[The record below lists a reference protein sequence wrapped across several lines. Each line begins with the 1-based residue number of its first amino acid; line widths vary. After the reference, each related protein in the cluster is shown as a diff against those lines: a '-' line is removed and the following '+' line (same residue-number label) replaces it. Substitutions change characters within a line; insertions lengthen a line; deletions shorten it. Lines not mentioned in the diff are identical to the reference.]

1 MKKGSEIRNMFLEYF
16 QEKGHTKVSS
26 SSLVPGDDPS
36 LLFTNAGMVQ
46 FKATFLGTEKRPYTR
61 ATTSQKCVRAGG
73 KHNDLENVG
82 RTARH
87 HTFFEM
93 LGNFSFGDYF
103 KKGAIDYAWDL
114 LVKRMGIDPARLYA
128 SVHHSDDEAYDIW
141 HKHIGLSPERI
152 LRLGDKDNFWSM
164 GDTGPCGPCSEIL
177 FDQGPEVGCL
187 RPECKAG
194 ECDCDRYLE
203 IWNLVFMQFNRDE
216 TGTLTPLPAPNIDT
230 GMGLE
235 RITAVLQGVK
245 SNYDTDLFS
254 PLISFISDLA
264 GKKYGQNEDL
274 DVSIRVIADHARA
287 SAFLVCD
294 GILPSNE
301 GRGYVLRR
309 IIRRAARHGK
319 LLGMNTAFLHKVA
332 MKVISE
338 MADVYPDLV
347 GRKDFID
354 KVIANEEDR
363 FLKTLDR
370 GLSLLDEILAALS
383 AKGEKQIPGLDVF
396 TLYDT
401 FGFPVDL
408 TEDIARKAGFGIDHA
423 GFEAQMELQRE
434 KARGASAF
442 GGIVEL
448 SDSFSSSAKDH
459 MVKFVGY
466 DTMEADAYILEILP
480 IVIPAVDGQGKPI
493 PSHDAGESHYLN
505 IITDITPFYG
515 ESGGQVGDTGTLTST
530 SGSAK
535 VVDTIKT
542 ENDVIIHRVEVQ
554 SGEFNEGQSVKLA
567 VDASRRKSIM
577 RHHSAT
583 HLLQRALRD
592 VLGEHVHQS
601 GSLVN
606 ETRLRF
612 DFTHF
617 TALTPEESTKIEAIV
632 NQLVLENLPIK
643 TEVLSKDEAMGKG
656 AMALFT
662 EKYGDE
668 VRVVTMGEGVS
679 VELCG
684 GTHCSATGQ
693 IGLVKIVSESSVS
706 AGLRRIE
713 AIAGTRS
720 LEHLRSLTELV
731 SSVAEKFKCAPSD
744 INERINSMQTRI
756 KEQENAIKDLNIRV
770 ATGTPAKE
778 GEEEFKQDGFT
789 VVIKRVEVGEID
801 QIRGLGDRIKDTIG
815 TGVVFLAS
823 PAGGKATYMVMVT
836 SDLSGKLS
844 AGKIMKK
851 IMEAVGGR
859 GGGKDLFAQGGAPDQ
874 GSITTAIAAF
884 KDAVK
889 GVS

>member
-1 MKKGSEIRNMFLEYF
+1 LDYF
-16 QEKGHTKVSS
+16 QEKGHTKVPS

-46 FKATFLGTEKRPYTR
+46 FKATFLGTEKRAYSR

-103 KKGAIDYAWDL
+103 KQGAIEFAWDL
-114 LVKRMGIDPARLYA
+114 LVKRMGLDPTKLYA

-141 HKHIGLSPERI
+141 HKHIGLAPERI
-152 LRLGDKDNFWSM
+152 LRLGDKDNFWAM

-177 FDQGPEVGCL
+177 FDQGPEVGCR
-187 RPECKAG
+187 RPDCKVG
-194 ECDCDRYLE
+194 VCDCDRYLE
-203 IWNLVFMQFNRDE
+203 IWNLVFMQFNRDMD
-216 TGTLTPLPAPNIDT
+216 GTLTPLPAPNIDT

-245 SNYDTDLFS
+245 SNYDTDLFA

-264 GKKYGQNEDL
+264 GKKYGTNEDL

-287 SAFLVCD
+287 SAFLVGD

-319 LLGMNTAFLHKVA
+319 LLGMNGAFLHKVA
-332 MKVISE
+332 LKVVRE
-338 MADVYPDLV
+338 MGDVYPDLIA
-347 GRKDFID
+347 RKDFID
-354 KVIANEEDR
+354 KVIVNEEER

-370 GLSLLDEILAALS
+370 GLSLLDEILVGLK
-383 AKGEKQIPGLDVF
+383 AKGEKLLPGLEVF
-396 TLYDT
+396 ALYDT

-408 TEDIARKAGFGIDHA
+408 TEDIARKAGFGIDTA

-442 GGIVEL
+442 GSFTET
-448 SDSFSSSAKDH
+448 SDAFGSSAAEH
-459 MVKFVGY
+459 SVRFVGY
-466 DTMEADAYILEILP
+466 DTLEADVRILEMQA
-480 IVIPAVDGQGKPI
+480 VAGDGKTAPADEAGRGQ
-493 PSHDAGESHYLN
+493 EVYVV
-505 IITDITPFYG
+505 TDVTPFYG
-515 ESGGQVGDTGTLTST
+515 ESGGQVGDTGTITSKD
-530 SGSAK
+530 GDAE
-535 VVDTIKT
+535 VLDTTKA
-542 ENDVIIHRVEVQ
+542 ENDVIVHRVRVK
-554 SGEFNEGQSVKLA
+554 SGRLFKEQHVKLR
-567 VDASRRKSIM
+567 VDALRRKSIM

-583 HLLQRALRD
+583 HLLQKALRD

-601 GSLVN
+601 GSLV
-606 ETRLRF
+606 TDSRLRF

-617 TALTPEESTKIEAIV
+617 AALSPDELERVEAIV
-632 NQLVLENLPIK
+632 NQLVLEDLPIK

-668 VRVVTMGEGVS
+668 VRVVTMGDGVS

-684 GTHCSATGQ
+684 GTHCRSTGQ
-693 IGLVKIVSESSVS
+693 IGLVKVVSESSVS

-720 LEHLRSLTELV
+720 LEHLQSLTGLV
-731 SSVAEKFKCAPSD
+731 SGMAERLKCAPSEIFD
-744 INERINSMQTRI
+744 RISAQQAKI
-756 KEQENAIKDLNIRV
+756 KEQENAIKDLNIRI
-770 ATGTPAKE
+770 ATGTPARA
-778 GEEEFKQDGFT
+778 GEEEYALDGFT
-789 VVIKRVEVGEID
+789 VVIKHVEVDEID
-801 QIRGLGDRIKDTIG
+801 QIRSLGDRIKDKIG
-815 TGVVFLAS
+815 SGVVFLAS
-823 PAGGKATYMVMVT
+823 PASGKATFMVMVT
-836 SDLSGKLS
+836 NDLAGKIN

-859 GGGKDLFAQGGAPDQ
+859 GGGKDLFAQGGVPDT
-874 GSITTAIAAF
+874 GSIDRAIAAF

-889 GVS
+889 GGV

>member
-1 MKKGSEIRNMFLEYF
+1 MKKGSEIRSMFLDYF
-16 QEKGHTKVSS
+16 QEKGHTKVAS

-46 FKATFLGTEKRPYTR
+46 FKATFLGTEKRPYTK

-114 LVKRMGIDPARLYA
+114 LVNRMGIDPSRLYA

-141 HKHIGLSPERI
+141 HRHIGLKPERI
-152 LRLGDKDNFWSM
+152 LRLGDKDNFWAM

-177 FDQGPEVGCL
+177 FDQGPEVGCR

-216 TGTLTPLPAPNIDT
+216 SGTLTPLPAPNIDT

-235 RITAVLQGVK
+235 RITAVLQGAK
-245 SNYDTDLFS
+245 SNYDTDLFA
-254 PLISFISDLA
+254 PLITFISDMA
-264 GKKYGQNEDL
+264 GKKYGTDEDM

-287 SAFLVCD
+287 SAFLVGD

-332 MKVISE
+332 LKVAE
-338 MADVYPDLV
+338 DMGDVYPDLSA
-347 GRKDFID
+347 RRDFID
-354 KVIANEEDR
+354 KVITNEEDR

-370 GLSLLDEILAALS
+370 GLGLLDEILAGL
-383 AKGEKQIPGLDVF
+383 KTMGEKLIAGTDVF

-408 TEDIARKAGFGIDHA
+408 TEDIARKAGFGIDSK
-423 GFEAQMELQRE
+423 GFEEQMELQRE

-442 GGIVEL
+442 GALGETTGA
-448 SDSFSSSAKDH
+448 FASSHAH
-459 MVKFVGY
+459 EVTFVGY
-466 DTMEADAYILEILP
+466 DSMESQASILDLQSLDTQGNSISIDIVQAGQEAYIVADA
-480 IVIPAVDGQGKPI
+480 
-493 PSHDAGESHYLN
+493 
-505 IITDITPFYG
+505 TPFYG
-515 ESGGQVGDTGTLTST
+515 ESGGQVGDTGTMRSSYGQAQVL
-530 SGSAK
+530 
-535 VVDTIKT
+535 DTIKT
-542 ENDVIIHRVEVQ
+542 EGGLIVHKVKVL
-554 SGEFNEGQSVKLA
+554 SGNLSRGQTVTLS
-567 VDASRRKSIM
+567 VDASRRRSIM

-583 HLLQRALRD
+583 HLLQKALRE
-592 VLGEHVHQS
+592 VLGEHAHQA

-606 ETRLRF
+606 EARLRF

-617 TALTPEESTKIEAIV
+617 AAVSPEELEKVEAIV
-632 NQLVLENLPIK
+632 NQLVLEDMPVKI
-643 TEVLSKDEAMGKG
+643 EILSKEDAMAKG

-668 VRVVTMGEGVS
+668 VRVVTMGDGVS

-684 GTHCSATGQ
+684 GTHCSSTGQ

-720 LEHLRSLTELV
+720 VEHVRALTDLV
-731 SSVAEKFKCAPSD
+731 AGMAERLKCAPAE
-744 INERINSMQTRI
+744 INDRIAGLQVRI
-756 KEQENAIKDLNIRV
+756 KEQENAIKDLNIRI
-770 ATGTPAKE
+770 ATG
-778 GEEEFKQDGFT
+778 GSGMSIEEPLKSKYGFS
-789 VVIKRVEVGEID
+789 VIIKDVDSTDIAQIREVG
-801 QIRGLGDRIKDTIG
+801 DRLKDTIKSG
-815 TGVVFLAS
+815 LVILSSTSADKVTFATMATADVGSKFDA
-823 PAGGKATYMVMVT
+823 GKA
-836 SDLSGKLS
+836 
-844 AGKIMKK
+844 MKK
-851 IMEAVGGR
+851 AMDAVGGR
-859 GGGKDLFAQGGAPDQ
+859 GGGKALFAQGGAD
-874 GSITTAIAAF
+874 IDK
-884 KDAVK
+884 KDDVIKILRESA
-889 GVS
+889 GVED

>member
-1 MKKGSEIRNMFLEYF
+1 MKKGSEIRSMFLDYF
-16 QEKGHTKVSS
+16 QEKGHTKVES

-103 KKGAIDYAWDL
+103 KQGAIDYAWDL
-114 LVKRMGIDPARLYA
+114 LVNRMGIDPARLYA

-141 HKHIGLSPERI
+141 HKHIGLKPERI
-152 LRLGDKDNFWSM
+152 LRLGDKDNFWAM

-177 FDQGPEVGCL
+177 FDQGPEVGC
-187 RPECKAG
+187 RRTECKAG

-216 TGTLTPLPAPNIDT
+216 TGKLTPLPAPNIDT

-235 RITAVLQGVK
+235 RITAVLQGAK
-245 SNYDTDLFS
+245 SNYDTDLFA
-254 PLISFISDLA
+254 PIISFISDMA
-264 GKKYGQNEDL
+264 GRKYGTDEET
-274 DVSIRVIADHARA
+274 DVSIRVVADHARA
-287 SAFLVCD
+287 SAFLVGD

-319 LLGMNTAFLHKVA
+319 LLGMNSAFLHRVALKVVDE
-332 MKVISE
+332 MK
-338 MADVYPDLV
+338 DVYPDLAA
-347 GRKDFID
+347 RKDFID
-354 KVIANEEDR
+354 KVITNEEER

-370 GLSLLDEILAALS
+370 GLSLLDEILS
-383 AKGEKQIPGLDVF
+383 GLKAQGGKLIAGTDVF

-408 TEDIARKAGFGIDHA
+408 TEDIARKAGFGIDNK
-423 GFEAQMELQRE
+423 GFEEQMELQRE

-442 GGIVEL
+442 GALTETAG
-448 SDSFSSSAKDH
+448 SFSASSNGH
-459 MVKFVGY
+459 TVKFLGY
-466 DTMEADAYILEILP
+466 DTLESQARIVEMQSQEGGAKPQTMETARAGQEVYVVTDA
-480 IVIPAVDGQGKPI
+480 
-493 PSHDAGESHYLN
+493 
-505 IITDITPFYG
+505 TPFYG
-515 ESGGQVGDTGTLTST
+515 ESGGQVGDTGSIST
-530 SGSAK
+530 ATGEAH
-535 VVDTIKT
+535 VLDTIKT
-542 ENDVIIHRVEVQ
+542 EGDLIVHRVKVTTG
-554 SGEFNEGQSVKLA
+554 SLAKGQDVRLS

-583 HLLQRALRD
+583 HLLQKALRE
-592 VLGEHVHQS
+592 VLGEHAHQS

-606 ETRLRF
+606 DARLRF

-617 TALTPEESTKIEAIV
+617 AALSTEELEKVEAIV
-632 NQLVLENLPIK
+632 NQLVLEDMPIE
-643 TEVLSKDEAMGKG
+643 TEVLSREDAMGRG

-662 EKYGDE
+662 EKYGEE
-668 VRVVTMGEGVS
+668 VRVVTMGDGVS

-684 GTHCSATGQ
+684 GTHCTSTGQ

-720 LEHLRSLTELV
+720 VEHVRSLTGLISGATERL
-731 SSVAEKFKCAPSD
+731 KCAPAE
-744 INERINSMQTRI
+744 IIERIAGLQARI
-756 KEQENAIKDLNIRV
+756 REQENAIKDLNIRI
-770 ATGTPAKE
+770 ATGA
-778 GEEEFKQDGFT
+778 GSGQDEEEFQSGQFKI
-789 VVIKRVEVGEID
+789 VVKKMENADIAQIREVGD
-801 QIRGLGDRIKDTIG
+801 RLKDRIKSGI
-815 TGVVFLAS
+815 VFLYS
-823 PAGGKATYMVMVT
+823 PGDDKATYMAMATVDAAKT
-836 SDLSGKLS
+836 HD
-844 AGKIMKK
+844 AGRIMKK
-851 IMEAVGGR
+851 AMDAVGGR
-859 GGGKDLFAQGGAPDQ
+859 GGGKALFAQGGAGIDTMETVMR
-874 GSITTAIAAF
+874 IF
-884 KDAVK
+884 KESTGVK
-889 GVS
+889 E